1 LIPKSFRIEFLAR
14 RREFITL
21 LGGAAA
27 WPLAA
32 RAQQA
37 DRMRH
42 IGVLMGVADDA
53 EGQARVKGLQQGLQE
68 LGWIEG
74 RNVRIDY
81 RWTGGDATR
90 VRTYVAELVKLSPDV
105 IVAQTPPVIAAMRQ
119 ASSSIPIVFAGVID
133 PVSHGFIDSLARP
146 GGNLTGTT
154 NIEFPLV
161 GKMLEMLKEVTPGIV
176 RAAVIF
182 GTNQQY
188 LIYLHSFGANSPTL
202 AVELSAAAVRDA
214 GEIEAAMSELG
225 RKPGA
230 GLVVPPD
237 AFTVIHHAMII
248 ELAARYRLPAVY
260 AYRSFVAEGGL
271 MSYGP
276 DVYDIFRRTASYVD
290 RILKGAKPADLP
302 VEAPV
307 KFEFG
312 INLKTAKAL
321 GLDVPDKLLA
331 LADEVIE

>member
-1 LIPKSFRIEFLAR
+1 MR
-14 RREFITL
+14 RV
-21 LGGAAA
+21 
-27 WPLAA
+27 
-32 RAQQA
+32 
-37 DRMRH
+37 
-42 IGVLMGVADDA
+42 GVLMGIADDA
-53 EGQARVKGLQQGLQE
+53 EGQARVKELQQGLQE

-74 RNVRIDY
+74 RNVHIDY

-119 ASSSIPIVFAGVID
+119 ASSSIPIVFAAVVD
-133 PVSHGFIDSLARP
+133 PVSYGFIDSLART

-161 GKMLEMLKEVTPGIV
+161 GKMLEMLKEVAPGIV

-188 LIYLHSFGANSPTL
+188 LVYLRSFGTDSPTL
-202 AVELSAAAVRDA
+202 AVELSAVAVRDA
-214 GEIEAAMSELG
+214 GEIEAAMSGLG

-237 AFTVIHHAMII
+237 AFTIIHHAMII

-276 DVYDIFRRTASYVD
+276 DVSDIFRRTASYVD

-307 KFEFG
+307 KFKFV

-331 LADEVIE
+331 RADEVIE

>member
-1 LIPKSFRIEFLAR
+1 MTVTMG
-14 RREFITL
+14 RREL
-21 LGGAAA
+21 LAALGGAATA

-32 RAQQA
+32 HAQQPE
-37 DRMRH
+37 RMRR
-42 IGVLMGVADDA
+42 IGVLMGVADDDTG
-53 EGQARVKGLQQGLQE
+53 GQTRVKALQQGLHE

-81 RWTGGDATR
+81 RWTGGDVTR
-90 VRTYVAELVKLSPDV
+90 VRTYAAELVKLSPDV
-105 IVAQTPPVIAAMRQ
+105 IVAHTVPVIAAMRQ
-119 ASSSIPIVFAGVID
+119 ASSSIPIVFAAVID
-133 PVSHGFIDSLARP
+133 PVAHGFVDNLARP

-154 NIEFPLV
+154 NIEFSLV
-161 GKMLEMLKEVTPGIV
+161 GKMLEMLKEVAPGIA

-182 GTNQQY
+182 ATNPQY
-188 LIYLHSFGANSPTL
+188 LVYLHSFGTVPPTL
-202 AVELSAAAVRDA
+202 AVEVSAAAVRDT
-214 GEIEAAMSELG
+214 GEVEAVMSELG
-225 RKPGA
+225 RKPGS

-248 ELAARYRLPAVY
+248 ELAARHRLPAVY

-276 DVYDIFRRTASYVD
+276 DVSDIFRRTASYVD
-290 RILKGAKPADLP
+290 RILKGARPGDLP

-307 KFEFG
+307 KFEFV

-321 GLDVPDKLLA
+321 GLDVPEKLVA
-331 LADEVIE
+331 LADEVME

>member
-1 LIPKSFRIEFLAR
+1 MR
-14 RREFITL
+14 RRDFITL

-27 WPLAA
+27 AWPLAA
-32 RAQQA
+32 HAQQPGQ
-37 DRMRH
+37 MRH

-53 EGQARVKGLQQGLQE
+53 EGQVRVKALQQGLQE

-90 VRTYVAELVKLSPDV
+90 IRTYAAELVKLSPDV

-119 ASSSIPIVFAGVID
+119 ATTSIPIVFAAVLD
-133 PVSHGFIDSLARP
+133 PVTHGFIDTLARP

-154 NIEFPLV
+154 NIEFSLV
-161 GKMLEMLKEVTPGIV
+161 GKMLEVLKDVARGIN
-176 RAAVIF
+176 RAAVMF
-182 GTNQQY
+182 GTNSQY
-188 LIYLHSFGANSPTL
+188 LVYLHSLGAKPL
-202 AVELSAAAVRDA
+202 GVDLSAATVRNT
-214 GEIEAAMSELG
+214 GEIDATISELG
-225 RKPGA
+225 SKLGA

-237 AFTVIHHAMII
+237 AFTIIHHAMII
-248 ELAARYRLPAVY
+248 ALAARHRLPAVY

-276 DVYDIFRRTASYVD
+276 DISDIFRRTASYVD

-307 KFEFG
+307 KFELA
-312 INLKTAKAL
+312 INLKTATSL
-321 GLDVPDKLLA
+321 GLTVPEKLLA
-331 LADEVIE
+331 TADEVIE

>member
-1 LIPKSFRIEFLAR
+1 MNVNIKR
-14 RREFITL
+14 RAFITL
-21 LGGAAA
+21 LGGAAVA

-32 RAQQA
+32 RAQQPE
-37 DRMRH
+37 RMRH
-42 IGVLMGVADDA
+42 IGVLMGVAEDA

-105 IVAQTPPVIAAMRQ
+105 IVAHTPPVIAAVRQ
-119 ASSSIPIVFAGVID
+119 ASSSIPIVFAAVID
-133 PVSHGFIDSLARP
+133 PVAHGFIDNLARP

-154 NIEFPLV
+154 NIEFSLI
-161 GKMLEMLKEVTPGIV
+161 GKMLEMLKEVAPGIV
-176 RAAVIF
+176 RAAVMF
-182 GTNQQY
+182 GTNPQY
-188 LIYLHSFGANSPTL
+188 LVYLHSFGTVPPTL

-237 AFTVIHHAMII
+237 AFTIIHHAMII

-290 RILKGAKPADLP
+290 RILKGARPADLP

-307 KFEFG
+307 KFEFV

-321 GLDVPDKLLA
+321 GLDVPEKLVA

>member
-1 LIPKSFRIEFLAR
+1 MASYIARRKFLA
-14 RREFITL
+14 TL

-27 WPLAA
+27 AWPLGA
-32 RAQQA
+32 RAQP
-37 DRMRH
+37 DRMRR
-42 IGVLMGVADDA
+42 IGVLMGFADDA

-81 RWTGGDATR
+81 RWTDGDATR

-105 IVAQTPPVIAAMRQ
+105 IVAHTPPVIAAVRQ
-119 ASSSIPIVFAGVID
+119 ASSSIPIVFAAVID
-133 PVSHGFIDSLARP
+133 PVAHGFIDNLARP

-154 NIEFPLV
+154 NIEFSLI
-161 GKMLEMLKEVTPGIV
+161 GKMLEMLKEVAPGIV
-176 RAAVIF
+176 RAAVMF
-182 GTNQQY
+182 GTNPQY
-188 LIYLHSFGANSPTL
+188 LVYLHSFGTVPPTL

-237 AFTVIHHAMII
+237 AFTIIHHAMII

-290 RILKGAKPADLP
+290 RILKGARPADLP

-307 KFEFG
+307 KFEFV

-321 GLDVPDKLLA
+321 GLDVPEKLVA

>member
-1 LIPKSFRIEFLAR
+1 MKR
-14 RREFITL
+14 RGFITL

-27 WPLAA
+27 AWSLAA

-37 DRMRH
+37 ERMRRV
-42 IGVLMGVADDA
+42 GVLMGVADDA
-53 EGQARVKGLQQGLQE
+53 EGQARIKGLQQGLHE

-90 VRTYVAELVKLSPDV
+90 IRAYAAELVKLSPDV
-105 IVAQTPPVIAAMRQ
+105 IVAHTPPVIAAMRQ
-119 ASSSIPIVFAGVID
+119 ASSSIPIVFAAVID
-133 PVSHGFIDSLARP
+133 PVTHGFIDNLARP

-154 NIEFPLV
+154 NIEFSLV
-161 GKMLEMLKEVTPGIV
+161 GKMLEMLKEVAPGIV
-176 RAAVIF
+176 RAAAIF

-188 LIYLHSFGANSPTL
+188 LVYLHSFGTAVQPSV
-202 AVELSAAAVRDA
+202 AVELSAAPVRDT

-237 AFTVIHHAMII
+237 AFTIIHHAMII

-276 DVYDIFRRTASYVD
+276 DVYDIFRRTASYID
-290 RILKGAKPADLP
+290 RILKGARP
-302 VEAPV
+302 
-307 KFEFG
+307 
-312 INLKTAKAL
+312 
-321 GLDVPDKLLA
+321 
-331 LADEVIE
+331 

>member
-1 LIPKSFRIEFLAR
+1 MLDPR
-14 RREFITL
+14 RRQFITL
-21 LGGAAA
+21 LGGAAAA

-32 RAQQA
+32 RAQQPE
-37 DRMRH
+37 RMRR

-53 EGQARVKGLQQGLQE
+53 EGQARVKGLQQGLEE

-81 RWTGGDATR
+81 RWTGGDVTR
-90 VRTYVAELVKLSPDV
+90 VRTYAAELVKLSPDV
-105 IVAQTPPVIAAMRQ
+105 IVAHTPPVIAAMRQ
-119 ASSSIPIVFAGVID
+119 ASSSIPIVFAGVVD

-154 NIEFPLV
+154 NIEFSLV
-161 GKMLEMLKEVTPGIV
+161 GKMLGMLKEVAPGIV

-188 LIYLHSFGANSPTL
+188 LVYLHSFGTDSPTL
-202 AVELSAAAVRDA
+202 AVDLSAAAVRDA

-307 KFEFG
+307 KFEFV

-321 GLDVPDKLLA
+321 GPDVPDKLLA

>member
-1 LIPKSFRIEFLAR
+1 MASYIARRKFLA
-14 RREFITL
+14 TL

-27 WPLAA
+27 AWPLGA
-32 RAQQA
+32 RAQP
-37 DRMRH
+37 DRMRR
-42 IGVLMGVADDA
+42 IGVLMGFADDA

-105 IVAQTPPVIAAMRQ
+105 IVAHTPPVIAAVRQ
-119 ASSSIPIVFAGVID
+119 ASSSIPIVFAAVID
-133 PVSHGFIDSLARP
+133 PVAHGFIDNLARP

-154 NIEFPLV
+154 NIEFSLI
-161 GKMLEMLKEVTPGIV
+161 GKMLEMLKEVAPGIV
-176 RAAVIF
+176 RAAVMF
-182 GTNQQY
+182 GTNPQY
-188 LIYLHSFGANSPTL
+188 LVYLHSFGTVPPTL

-237 AFTVIHHAMII
+237 AFTIIHHAMII

-290 RILKGAKPADLP
+290 RILKGARPADLP

-307 KFEFG
+307 KFEFV

-321 GLDVPDKLLA
+321 GLDVPEKLVA